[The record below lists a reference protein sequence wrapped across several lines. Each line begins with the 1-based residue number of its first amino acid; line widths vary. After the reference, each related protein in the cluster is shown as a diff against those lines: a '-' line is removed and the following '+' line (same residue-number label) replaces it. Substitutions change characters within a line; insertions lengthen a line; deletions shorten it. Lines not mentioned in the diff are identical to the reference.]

1 MCLVGAYCHYFQRGK
16 CVFSAYWLG
25 LCILLPYDGGYTYFL
40 FMECVAN
47 GCLVENYSTILFFCR
62 ISFSYVLCFR
72 SFWHPFYYIIFLNS
86 LTTIKFFIATCAV
99 CIKII
104 VIINEKYE
112 SAKVLIQNSKFP
124 LFSFNQFLHHLL
136 LLSNI
141 EWVSA

>member
-1 MCLVGAYCHYFQRGK
+1 MGHLLIHFTILEVSKEEYEQGLFFPCPIFASLWCVWLEVTAIIFK
-16 CVFSAYWLG
+16 EECVFSEYWLG

-86 LTTIKFFIATCAV
+86 LISMRSSYMLQSC
-99 CIKII
+99 KIWG
-104 VIINEKYE
+104 
-112 SAKVLIQNSKFP
+112 L
-124 LFSFNQFLHHLL
+124 
-136 LLSNI
+136 
-141 EWVSA
+141 